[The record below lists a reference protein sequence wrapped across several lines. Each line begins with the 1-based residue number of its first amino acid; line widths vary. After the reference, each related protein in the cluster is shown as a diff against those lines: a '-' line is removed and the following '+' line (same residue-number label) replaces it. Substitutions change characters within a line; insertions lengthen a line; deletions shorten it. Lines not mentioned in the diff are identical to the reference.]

1 MSTHIARLI
10 ASAGGALARIG
21 LARSILTAIRGRH
34 LEALEYDALRLD
46 LVAEERIAAAE
57 AAAQA
62 AQAEADQLRE
72 EYAERKRELQAQIRT
87 LRWHLNYPQAQQEFA
102 ADVARR
108 TSLQIKAE
116 VLR

>member
-1 MSTHIARLI
+1 MSNHIARC
-10 ASAGGALARIG
+10 LARAG
-21 LARSILTAIRGRH
+21 AALARSIINAKRTRH
-34 LEALEYDALRLD
+34 LAALEYDALRLD

-62 AQAEADQLRE
+62 AQAEADQLRK

-102 ADVARR
+102 VDVARR
-108 TSLQIKAE
+108 SSLQVKAE